1 LRTKRPRSKETDS
14 QPQKKVLKAI
24 PESVSSGDD
33 DDDGSSDEGGEQRGK
48 VPRRKQSRGQ
58 KRVSKHGPRALSRRE
73 ILEAE
78 GPDNV
83 GLQWLKKRGELSSKV
98 QARLE
103 ALVPVD
109 KSLDRLWKKS
119 ETSTIVTCQSR
130 RRS

>member
-1 LRTKRPRSKETDS
+1 M
-14 QPQKKVLKAI
+14 KAI

-33 DDDGSSDEGGEQRGK
+33 DDDGSSDEGGEQLPQL
-48 VPRRKQSRGQ
+48 PRRRQSRGA
-58 KRVSKHGPRALSRRE
+58 KRLSKHGPRALSRRE
-73 ILEAE
+73 ILEGAE
-78 GPDNV
+78 DPDNE

-103 ALVPVD
+103 ALVPVE